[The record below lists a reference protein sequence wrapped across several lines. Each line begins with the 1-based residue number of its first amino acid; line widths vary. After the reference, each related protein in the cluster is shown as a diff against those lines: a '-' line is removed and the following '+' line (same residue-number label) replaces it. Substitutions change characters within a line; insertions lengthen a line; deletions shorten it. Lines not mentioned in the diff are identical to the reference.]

1 MAVTPGPIF
10 TVAGRFEWNE
20 CLDESYLILRKECL
34 ILLIVCLS
42 EIKLEYNK
50 QNIQA
55 LKYLNIYVSLSV
67 DIL

>member
-10 TVAGRFEWNE
+10 TVAGRFE